1 MVKRSRKRLNQ
12 FNCGHRGFGQYCHRC
27 IRVAEPSQVPV
38 MTDVVVYRPK
48 KAAFKNTARQQWRQS
63 FAHDPIDL
71 THLPKP
77 IAIRVRHILASL
89 NQGVAPRLM
98 QGKRFNFALLRR
110 YRKGRTLLRIPVS
123 CRYRLLCRWQ
133 SGQIIPLQVLSH
145 ESYNAVSRNK
155 KGALSQKRSQ
165 KG

>member
-1 MVKRSRKRLNQ
+1 MVKRSRKRLKQ

-38 MTDVVVYRPK
+38 MTDAVVYRPK
-48 KAAFKNTARQQWRQS
+48 KAASKNTARQQWRQS

-77 IAIRVRHILASL
+77 IVIRARHILASL
-89 NQGVAPRLM
+89 NQGVVPRSM
-98 QGKRFNFALLRR
+98 QGKRFNFD
-110 YRKGRTLLRIPVS
+110 RTLLRIPVS
-123 CRYRLLCRWQ
+123 YRYRLLCRWQ
-133 SGQIIPLQVLSH
+133 ADRIVPLQVLSH
-145 ESYNAVSRNK
+145 ESYNAVARNK
-155 KGALSQKRSQ
+155 KGALNQKRSQ